1 MSTARLDSLIAE
13 GTGHVHQ
20 PIRLADG
27 HTISAVI
34 DAGADLASAVYL
46 WPGLGSPDT
55 DGWADEDP
63 AEVFVTGGDMNGRE
77 FCDVPVQALRNLIEQ
92 HGGDVLAAAD
102 DEVVTAPLA
111 QLRAA
116 GLRCLPWRDSG
127 HCYVRVPFADGT
139 QVVFSGTAADRD
151 GERGSEVS
159 THHLVGEHDS
169 WQASW
174 EEGGNTV
181 ADLYDSYER
190 HLPYEEDTA
199 ALVTAILTRARQ
211 SGGSAPEEGMGE
223 TAEQLAIKALAERGL
238 STHRDG
244 DAGNLW
250 LVVGQQTTGGIPGL
264 QSKPY
269 ITLGLYNDDDD
280 EWPMDRPPVRPADE
294 WHVRT
299 VDSTGR
305 ETTLTTQPAAQLAH
319 CVEAIANWLTKTRD

>member
-1 MSTARLDSLIAE
+1 VSTARLDSLIAE
-13 GTGHVHQ
+13 GTSHVHQ
-20 PIRLADG
+20 PIRMADG

-46 WPGLGSPDT
+46 WPGLDAPDT
-55 DGWADEDP
+55 DGWEDEDP
-63 AEVFVTGGDMNGRE
+63 AEVFVTGGDMDGRE
-77 FCDVPVQALRNLIEQ
+77 FCDVPVQALRDLIEQ

-116 GLRCLPWRDSG
+116 GMLCLPWRDSG
-127 HCYVRVPFADGT
+127 GHYVRVPFADGT
-139 QVVFSGTAADRD
+139 QITFSGTAADCD
-151 GERGSEVS
+151 GQRGSDVS
-159 THHLVGEHDS
+159 THHLVAEHAS

-174 EEGGNTV
+174 DLGGNTV
-181 ADLYDSYER
+181 VDLYDSYER

-211 SGGSAPEEGMGE
+211 SGGSAPEEGIGE

-238 STHRDG
+238 SAHRDG

-250 LVVGQQTTGGIPGL
+250 LVVGRLATGGIPDL

-269 ITLGLYNDDDD
+269 ITLGLYNDGDD
-280 EWPMDRPPVRPADE
+280 EWRMDRPPVRPADE
-294 WHVRT
+294 WHV
-299 VDSTGR
+299 VTGDGTGD
-305 ETTLTTQPAAQLAH
+305 EETLTTRPAAQLAD
-319 CVEAIANWLTKTRD
+319 CVEVIFNWLTKPRD